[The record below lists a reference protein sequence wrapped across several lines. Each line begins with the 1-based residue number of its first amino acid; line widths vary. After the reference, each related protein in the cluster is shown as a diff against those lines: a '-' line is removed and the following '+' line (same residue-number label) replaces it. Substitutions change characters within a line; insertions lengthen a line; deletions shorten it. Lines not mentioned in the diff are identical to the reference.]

1 MNKAY
6 SKPKLDA
13 ATSGDK
19 SEFNGAPE
27 IAADGYSAT
36 VNMYKANDSKVFI
49 KMTCAEAATFANVS
63 GLSVTDEGSGNYEIK
78 VTDASQLTDA
88 TTELVASNSSD
99 TERKAKLTITWKD
112 PAITFEKTVD
122 SANAAS
128 IEGDNINVTGTTF
141 ADNYGNLKITI
152 KGYKG
157 STISVPDLSNTW
169 AGTVGKTP
177 AAIGEDGTAEITFS
191 AATAGDATATA
202 DITITVTNGVT
213 NGGDKTITLVKK

>member
-6 SKPKLDA
+6 SKPKLEA

-19 SEFNGAPE
+19 SEFNDALA

-49 KMTCAEAATFANVS
+49 KMTCAEAATFASVS
-63 GLSVTDEGSGNYEIK
+63 GLSVTKQSDDNYEIK
-78 VTDASQLTDA
+78 VTDASQFTDA

-99 TERKAKLTITWKD
+99 TERNAKLTITWKD

-141 ADNYGNLKITI
+141 ADNYGTLKITI

-157 STISVPDLSNTW
+157 SAISVPDLSNTW
-169 AGTVGKTP
+169 AGIAGKTP
-177 AAIGEDGTAEITFS
+177 TAIGEDGTVEITFS